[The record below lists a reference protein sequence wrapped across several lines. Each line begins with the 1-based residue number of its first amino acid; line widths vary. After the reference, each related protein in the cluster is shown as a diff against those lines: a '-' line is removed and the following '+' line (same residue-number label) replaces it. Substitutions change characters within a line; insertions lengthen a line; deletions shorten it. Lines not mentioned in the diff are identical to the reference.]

1 MTARSVFSKV
11 LRWPS
16 IPFGITSLGFSIYF
30 GTFVMEITAVQD
42 RGQQMRHVLKTW
54 DLGRGSGV

>member
-30 GTFVMEITAVQD
+30 GTFVMEI
-42 RGQQMRHVLKTW
+42 
-54 DLGRGSGV
+54 